1 MIEGLRLL
9 PWLQQAH
16 RFNPGSVDHLTNC
29 EACMHD
35 RSREL
40 RQSIR
45 CGYEPALATP
55 PIANPRD
62 PRASSTWA
70 PDGFSGFEGNAGG
83 YASTC
88 PGYTTALPEV
98 REVSWLH
105 LWWSKSQL
113 RDKLGGRPT
122 DLVQTLIETL
132 AAETSA
138 VEAHV
143 MAKAN
148 EKAKG

>member
-1 MIEGLRLL
+1 
-9 PWLQQAH
+9 
-16 RFNPGSVDHLTNC
+16 
-29 EACMHD
+29 MHD

-55 PIANPRD
+55 PIVNPRD

-70 PDGFSGFEGNAGG
+70 PDGFSGFDGNAGR

-113 RDKLGGRPT
+113 RDKLGARPT
-122 DLVQTLIETL
+122 ELVQTLIETL

-143 MAKAN
+143 MAKAS